1 MLNLNMF
8 KKTRPP
14 IKLTQLTEKAED
26 TRTRILNAALA
37 LFRRKGFE
45 QTTMREIAEEAGVSL
60 GNAYYYFE
68 SKEALVMAFYERAH
82 MELPSH
88 VTAAVAPATGLEEQ
102 LSAIINAK
110 FAYFSPNRAFLGA
123 LFHHAADPAN
133 PLSPFST
140 ETRHIREAD
149 QQHFAQALE
158 DSGMHV
164 PKDLAPHLPKLLWL
178 YQMGLILFWIYDR
191 SPRQR
196 STALLQKKSLALLVN
211 GLKLIRL
218 PILRTVRKRIVEL
231 VIAVEGE
238 GHDDA

>member
-1 MLNLNMF
+1 MF
-8 KKTRPP
+8 KKHPNPLKSSR
-14 IKLTQLTEKAED
+14 LTEKAED
-26 TRTRILNAALA
+26 TRTRILNAALD

-45 QTTMREIAEEAGVSL
+45 QTTMREIAGEAGVSL

-68 SKEALVMAFYERAH
+68 SKEALVMAFYERAY
-82 MELPSH
+82 MELPSR
-88 VTAAVAPATGLEEQ
+88 VAASVAPATSLEQQ

-110 FAYFSPNRAFLGA
+110 FAYFAPNRAFLGA
-123 LFHHAADPAN
+123 LFRHAADPGN
-133 PLSPFST
+133 PLSPFSA

-149 QQHFAQALE
+149 QEHFAQALK

-164 PKDLAPHLPKLLWL
+164 PKDLAAHLPKLLWL

-196 STALLQKKSLALLVN
+196 GTAVLEKKSLALVVN

-218 PILRTVRKRIVEL
+218 PILGSLRKRIVEL

-238 GHDDA
+238 GGHDA

>member
-1 MLNLNMF
+1 MF

-82 MELPSH
+82 MELPSR

-133 PLSPFST
+133 PVSPFST

-164 PKDLAPHLPKLLWL
+164 PKDLAQHLPKLLWL
-178 YQMGLILFWIYDR
+178 YQMGLILF
-191 SPRQR
+191 
-196 STALLQKKSLALLVN
+196 
-211 GLKLIRL
+211 
-218 PILRTVRKRIVEL
+218 
-231 VIAVEGE
+231 
-238 GHDDA
+238 

>member
-1 MLNLNMF
+1 MLELNMF

-14 IKLTQLTEKAED
+14 TRSTQLTEKAED

-88 VTAAVAPATGLEEQ
+88 VRAAVVPATGLEEQ
-102 LSAIINAK
+102 LTAIINAK
-110 FAYFSPNRAFLGA
+110 LAYFAPNRAFLGA
-123 LFHHAADPAN
+123 LFRHAADPAN

-164 PKDLAPHLPKLLWL
+164 PKDLALHLPKLLWL

-196 STALLQKKSLALLVN
+196 GTAVLQKKSLALLVN

-238 GHDDA
+238 GDDDA

>member
-1 MLNLNMF
+1 M
-8 KKTRPP
+8 
-14 IKLTQLTEKAED
+14 
-26 TRTRILNAALA
+26 RILNAALG

-82 MELPSH
+82 LELPSR
-88 VTAAVAPATGLEEQ
+88 VTAAVAPAASLEEQ
-102 LSAIINAK
+102 LNAIIDAK
-110 FAYFSPNRAFLGA
+110 FAYFAPNRVFLGA
-123 LFHHAADPAN
+123 LFRHAADPAN

-140 ETRHIREAD
+140 ETHHIREAD
-149 QQHFAQALE
+149 QQHFGQALE
-158 DSGMHV
+158 NSGMYV

-196 STALLQKKSLALLVN
+196 NTTLLKEKSVALLIN

-218 PILRTVRKRIVEL
+218 PILRSARKRIVEL
-231 VIAVEGE
+231 VIAAEGE
-238 GHDDA
+238 GNDA

>member
-1 MLNLNMF
+1 MF
-8 KKTRPP
+8 KKHPNPLKSSR
-14 IKLTQLTEKAED
+14 LTEKAED
-26 TRTRILNAALA
+26 TRTRILNAALD

-45 QTTMREIAEEAGVSL
+45 QTTMREIAGEADVSL

-68 SKEALVMAFYERAH
+68 SKEVLVMAFYERAYL
-82 MELPSH
+82 ELPSR
-88 VTAAVAPATGLEEQ
+88 VAAAVTPGTGLEEQ
-102 LSAIINAK
+102 LSAIIDAK
-110 FAYFSPNRAFLGA
+110 FAYFKPNRSFLGA
-123 LFHHAADPAN
+123 LFRHAADPAN

-140 ETRHIREAD
+140 QTRHIREAD

-164 PKDLAPHLPKLLWL
+164 PKDLALHLPKLLWL

-196 STALLQKKSLALLVN
+196 STAVLQKKSLALLVN

-218 PILRTVRKRIVEL
+218 PILRTLRKRIVEL
-231 VIAVEGE
+231 VVAVEGE
-238 GHDDA
+238 GIDDA